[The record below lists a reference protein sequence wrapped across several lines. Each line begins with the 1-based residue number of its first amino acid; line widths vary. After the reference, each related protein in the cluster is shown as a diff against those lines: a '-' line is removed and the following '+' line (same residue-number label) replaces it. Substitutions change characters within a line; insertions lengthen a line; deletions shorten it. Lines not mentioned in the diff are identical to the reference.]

1 MIMENRK
8 YGALEG
14 PYSCQMPDDERPTRL
29 LILLH
34 GWGADGHDLAEL
46 SAALHQM
53 MPDLACWFPHA
64 PSPCSANPM
73 GRQWFEI
80 SERFYQDPA
89 ASLPEMEEAAYIIE
103 SAIGEICDDLSLMS
117 QDVILGGFSQ
127 GGMMTLHIATN
138 QRLEAAGFASLSG
151 ALIGQVEPVSS
162 SEATIFLAHG
172 QQDQVVPFAAS
183 KQAQTDLE
191 DAGYQVELMARADL
205 GHGIDMAVLEG
216 LGRYCHQ
223 VTAS

>member
-1 MIMENRK
+1 
-8 YGALEG
+8 
-14 PYSCQMPDDERPTRL
+14 
-29 LILLH
+29 
-34 GWGADGHDLAEL
+34 
-46 SAALHQM
+46 
-53 MPDLACWFPHA
+53 
-64 PSPCSANPM
+64 M

-151 ALIGQVEPVSS
+151 ALIGQIGTSTS
-162 SEATIFLAHG
+162 FEAPIFLAHG

-191 DAGYQVELMARADL
+191 DAGYQVELMGRSDL

-216 LGRYCHQ
+216 LGRFCHQ